1 MRASHLALSSG
12 GGGCPDRGHQ
22 STSGRANID
31 MKFDRVRAALMQVC
45 DPGRHCFVVFMV
57 HGSSFTMFESGA
69 ICYDKNEKL
78 AKDKHVLFALQKV
91 HPTE

>member
-1 MRASHLALSSG
+1 MEVAALTVATNR
-12 GGGCPDRGHQ
+12 PQD
-22 STSGRANID
+22 GRIID